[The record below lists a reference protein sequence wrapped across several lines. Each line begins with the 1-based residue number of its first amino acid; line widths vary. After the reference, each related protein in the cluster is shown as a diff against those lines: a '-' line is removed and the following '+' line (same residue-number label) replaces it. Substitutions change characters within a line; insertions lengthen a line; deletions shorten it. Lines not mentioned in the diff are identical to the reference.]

1 MGDKETTPKS
11 IQNDTNPDLCAI
23 NMKRR
28 DSTSLPQ
35 VNKIEIDNA
44 TEWKLISIQ
53 DCSPP
58 APIHGGK
65 SCGVKRRE
73 NTVLEWYK
81 IYHSARTWH
90 KAKMNCE
97 VMDAKLITNFNS
109 TNEHLVMIGKK
120 LQKRF
125 WVGATDT
132 VNEGEYYSGQ
142 SFFSQIEI
150 WSVKSPLLASLHISY
165 DINHIPIS

>member
-11 IQNDTNPDLCAI
+11 IQNDTNPDFCAI
-23 NMKRR
+23 NLKRR
-28 DSTSLPQ
+28 DSNRLPR

-65 SCGVKRRE
+65 SCGVETRE
-73 NTVLEWYK
+73 NTDIEWYK
-81 IYHSARTWH
+81 IYHSARTWQ
-90 KAKMNCE
+90 KAKVNCE

-125 WVGATDT
+125 WVGATDA
-132 VNEGEYYSGQ
+132 VNEGDYC
-142 SFFSQIEI
+142 
-150 WSVKSPLLASLHISY
+150 SVKIFFIYIEVCPVFTFCIATSLVKTEWLTLL
-165 DINHIPIS
+165 